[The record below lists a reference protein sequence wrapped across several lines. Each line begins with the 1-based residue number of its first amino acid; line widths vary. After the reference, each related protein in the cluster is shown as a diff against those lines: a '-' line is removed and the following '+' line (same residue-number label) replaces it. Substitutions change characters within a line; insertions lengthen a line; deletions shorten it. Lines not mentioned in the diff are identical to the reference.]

1 MINVTKKW
9 IFLKLS
15 GAILIPFM
23 LWFILSLN
31 SRKKKQSILI
41 GKKKSY
47 CHCQKTKNCKV
58 AQHNFKCVLNYN
70 VKNDFCNSIWQRRV
84 RNKERHLR
92 ELVRIKLFKF
102 KQKPPV
108 YRELNNVIRIKK
120 TQVWG
125 PLFSCLFVVCCL
137 MLTQYSSHV
146 WIGFKQR
153 MVSNEIYHEQHSCI
167 YVLIL
172 SFIKILKFVQ

>member
-1 MINVTKKW
+1 M
-9 IFLKLS
+9 
-15 GAILIPFM
+15 
-23 LWFILSLN
+23 
-31 SRKKKQSILI
+31 
-41 GKKKSY
+41 
-47 CHCQKTKNCKV
+47 
-58 AQHNFKCVLNYN
+58 
-70 VKNDFCNSIWQRRV
+70 
-84 RNKERHLR
+84 
-92 ELVRIKLFKF
+92 VRIKLFKF

-172 SFIKILKFVQ
+172 SFIKTLKLVQWNNSLKNACTPFQEMNYFTSVKHWIKSLEHKQVLISIWKSDKATINTKATLA